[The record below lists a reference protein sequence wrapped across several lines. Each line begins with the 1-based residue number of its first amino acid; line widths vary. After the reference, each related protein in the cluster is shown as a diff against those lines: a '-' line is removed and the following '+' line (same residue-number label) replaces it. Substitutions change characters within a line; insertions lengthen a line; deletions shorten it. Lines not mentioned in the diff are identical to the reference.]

1 MDALNALLKIVLALV
16 LLVVLLVTGALVRNA
31 PPMMDTPGPLV
42 RLATYF
48 TTHSVEVRENA
59 ARPELRNRLYAVP
72 PDQLWNASRAAVQR
86 LEWRILNA
94 DADTLALHAVA
105 TSPLLR
111 FQDDVFIRVRR
122 AEHDLS
128 TLYFRASSRVGRAD
142 LAMNTRHLREFRR
155 ILEEELQRL
164 AAAE

>member
-42 RLATYF
+42 RLATYV
-48 TTHSVEVRENA
+48 TTNSVEVRADA
-59 ARPELRNRLYAVP
+59 ARPELRNRLYAVAP
-72 PDQLWNASRAAVQR
+72 EQLWRAARAAVER
-86 LEWRILNA
+86 LEWRVLHA
-94 DADTLALHAVA
+94 DADNLALQAVA
-105 TSPLLR
+105 TTPLLR

-122 AEHDLS
+122 AEHGLS
-128 TLYFRASSRVGRAD
+128 TLYFRASSRIGRAD
-142 LAMNTRHLREFRR
+142 LAMNTRHLRKFRR
-155 ILEEELQRL
+155 ILEQELQHM